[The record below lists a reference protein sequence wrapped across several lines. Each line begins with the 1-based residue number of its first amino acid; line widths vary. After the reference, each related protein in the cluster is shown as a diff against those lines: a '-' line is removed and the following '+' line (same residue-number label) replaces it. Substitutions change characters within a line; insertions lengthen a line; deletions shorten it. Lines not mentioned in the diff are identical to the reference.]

1 MNIVNL
7 NNNNKSPYTLK
18 AAFKANIPDTSQT
31 LHYINSLGLRHAF
44 ETAIIGKSEKG
55 VNRQLRKIQSFINK
69 SKDDLFDSYKKISDF
84 ILTKAR
90 HRVKERN
97 KGKFN
102 NNRGIAIIVGVDHS
116 LNSELMRRLHEIGNP
131 VLINNADPVSIV
143 CCHDDHLSRIAITK
157 LIIPPE
163 IYSPKIESDYP
174 LGLKNNHEAMKP
186 IKPAKFNL
194 YKRHFGIHNRKW

>member
-7 NNNNKSPYTLK
+7 NNNNKSPYTQK

-31 LHYINSLGLRHAF
+31 LQYINSLGLRHAF

-84 ILTKAR
+84 ILTKAC

-102 NNRGIAIIVGVDHS
+102 NNRGIAIIVGIDRP
-116 LNSELMRRLHEIGNP
+116 LNSEFMRRIHEIGNP
-131 VLINNADPVSIV
+131 VLINNIDPVSIV
-143 CCHDDHLSRIAITK
+143 SCHNEPLSGIVISK
-157 LIIPPE
+157 LIIPEILLPE
-163 IYSPKIESDYP
+163 REPVSL

-186 IKPAKFNL
+186 LKPTKINQ